1 MRKILVLSVIIVA
14 LLVIGSKQG
23 YFKMSPLDKYL
34 PETPVELGPRE
45 TIKVTSEESA
55 IVAAVKKA
63 LPSVVT
69 IAVTSDSGSQNVY
82 LNPFDPFS
90 PFNVPQGES
99 EPTEQSIGSGFIVR
113 EDGVIVTNKHV
124 VSGEGDYT
132 VITNDNKKY
141 PAKNIFQDPLN
152 DLAIIKI
159 EAVDLPV
166 LPLADSDSLS
176 LGQIAIAI
184 GTPLGEFKN
193 TVTTGIVSGLG
204 RGITAGSP
212 YEGFVEKLDNVIQTD
227 AAINP
232 GNSGGPLLNSAG
244 EVIGVNTAVSQE
256 GQNIGFAIPVNV
268 LTEMLANFKSSG
280 GRISRPFLGVR
291 YKVIDR
297 ETAVMNELPEGAYV
311 IEVVAESNAAL
322 SGIKEGDVI
331 TKIDAQ
337 KITEE
342 NDITKLIRNKKVGD
356 SIRLEIWSNGK
367 KSVKTVTLGEY
378 Q

>member
-1 MRKILVLSVIIVA
+1 MRKIVVLSLIIVA

-23 YFKMSPLDKYL
+23 YFKMSPLSKYL
-34 PETPVELGPRE
+34 PENSLELGSRE
-45 TIKVTSEESA
+45 KIKVTTEESA
-55 IVAAVKKA
+55 IVAAVKQA

-69 IAVTSDSGSQNVY
+69 VAIIPEAQRQGVY
-82 LNPFDPFS
+82 FNPLDPFNPFTL
-90 PFNVPQGES
+90 PQAET

-124 VSGEGDYT
+124 VSTEGEYT
-132 VITNDNKKY
+132 IITNDNKKY
-141 PAKNIFQDPLN
+141 PAKNIYQDPLN

-159 EAVDLPV
+159 EASGLPA
-166 LPLADSDSLS
+166 LSLADSDSLN

-184 GTPLGEFKN
+184 GTPLGEFQN

-268 LTEMLANFKSSG
+268 LREVMANFQSSG

-297 ETAVMNELPEGAYV
+297 ETAIMNELPEGAYV
-311 IEVVAESNAAL
+311 IEVVEESNAAL
-322 SGIKEGDVI
+322 AGIKQGDVI
-331 TKIDAQ
+331 VKIDSQ

-356 SIRLEIWSNGK
+356 SIKLEIWSNGK

-378 Q
+378 K